1 MKNEENKTVGKLSEN
16 ENKTLGKFLENEN
29 KTKKM
34 LSEEKNEEIKGFN
47 VSEVKGLE
55 SENKTEKEE
64 IEEEKEATEL
74 VEDQAHENSESGA
87 NSTDADDEQGD
98 DLGFDP
104 EDLDDI
110 PEGGDLFEDV
120 VNGDGTEATAET
132 GEEPEAAK
140 KTIKDVAQKVT
151 STRSAELLSK
161 ATLLALGKVDVVKA
175 KVCSKISDQPFV
187 EYLGDKETLELFIE
201 AFKIWMEEREVKEPS
216 PFATMMFMLGMWTLP
231 PLGMAL
237 LQRFDLFESFS
248 KTVPPTKHSPSN
260 SLNQKNEVQGE
271 AASDEA
277 PQYAHV
283 QEFQQE
289 RKKFSLNASG
299 KYNHTPDG
307 KTYIHAEH
315 AEEFPSAI
323 VKEWIKEGKK
333 NREIINLLGYGE

>member
-1 MKNEENKTVGKLSEN
+1 MENEENKTAGKLSEN
-16 ENKTLGKFLENEN
+16 ENKTLD
-29 KTKKM
+29 KTEKM
-34 LSEEKNEEIKGFN
+34 LSEEKNEENKDFD
-47 VSEVKGLE
+47 VSEEKDLE
-55 SENKTEKEE
+55 SEKESKKEE
-64 IEEEKEATEL
+64 IEEES
-74 VEDQAHENSESGA
+74 VEDQEND
-87 NSTDADDEQGD
+87 NSIEEEEEEGD
-98 DLGFDP
+98 DLGFDL
-104 EDLDDI
+104 EGLDDI
-110 PEGGDLFEDV
+110 PEGGDLFADV
-120 VNGDGTEATAET
+120 VDGDGEETVIEEGAEAK
-132 GEEPEAAK
+132 EPAK

-260 SLNQKNEVQGE
+260 KLNQTNEVKGE

-277 PQYAHV
+277 PQYAHI
-283 QEFQQE
+283 QEFQQQ

-315 AEEFPSAI
+315 AEEFPSPI
-323 VKEWIKEGKK
+323 VKDWIKEGKK
-333 NREIINLLGYGE
+333 NRDIIKLLDYGE

>member
-1 MKNEENKTVGKLSEN
+1 MENKENKTLGKLSEN
-16 ENKTLGKFLENEN
+16 ENKTQ
-29 KTKKM
+29 KT
-34 LSEEKNEEIKGFN
+34 LSEEKNEENKGFD
-47 VSEVKGLE
+47 VSEEKGLE
-55 SENKTEKEE
+55 SEIKTEKEE
-64 IEEEKEATEL
+64 PKEEKEATEL
-74 VEDQAHENSESGA
+74 VEDQENKNLENNA
-87 NSTDADDEQGD
+87 DSTDPEEEEGD

-104 EDLDDI
+104 NELNDI
-110 PEGGDLFEDV
+110 PEGGDLFADV
-120 VNGDGTEATAET
+120 VDGDGE
-132 GEEPEAAK
+132 EAAESEEETEPTK
-140 KTIKDVAQKVT
+140 KTVKDVAQKVT
-151 STRSAELLSK
+151 SARSSELLSK

-216 PFATMMFMLGMWTLP
+216 PFATMMLMLGMWTLP

-248 KTVPPTKHSPSN
+248 KTPTKQSASN
-260 SLNQKNEVQGE
+260 SLNQINEVKGE
-271 AASDEA
+271 AASDEP

-283 QEFQQE
+283 QEFQQQ

-315 AEEFPSAI
+315 ADEVPSAI
-323 VKEWIKEGKK
+323 VHDWIKEGKK